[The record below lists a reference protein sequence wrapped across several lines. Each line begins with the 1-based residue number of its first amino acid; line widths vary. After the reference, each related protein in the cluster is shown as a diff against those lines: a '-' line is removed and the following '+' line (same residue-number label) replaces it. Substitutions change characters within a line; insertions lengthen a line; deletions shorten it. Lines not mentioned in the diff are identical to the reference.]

1 MKSRSCSLSDNS
13 HRIEIEEE
21 ETENEIIEKN
31 EIMTN
36 NKLEIRLTIILFL
49 SLAFAIKIVSMFQL
63 TKIKCYEFHI
73 EIG

>member
-1 MKSRSCSLSDNS
+1 MKSRSCSLSDIS
-13 HRIEIEEE
+13 HRIEIEVEK
-21 ETENEIIEKN
+21 TENEIIEKN